1 MQLAKYLPKYLLR
14 HKIINMFIRFG
25 LQNKFT
31 EICFNGNS
39 NAFVDLTDPEP
50 KNVFITGIFEPEFF
64 KIADTF
70 LPEDGT
76 LFDLGSNVGFC
87 SFGLIPQ
94 KPKANYHL
102 FEANAYLIRLLTQSI
117 KLHAD
122 NNFHLNH
129 CCLNNSNGKTRFKI
143 QANQTGQSHVSSDFK
158 EGIEIPNLVLD
169 DYCDKKKLKSID
181 FAKIDIEGHELPALQ
196 GWKRNLTSHLV
207 KALYIEIIPGNQQR
221 YGRKTNAPLQY
232 LESLGYTLFLCK
244 ESDLGKFGEHPQK
257 VTLIKDDLMLA
268 KFSAKDYP
276 SDFSTDVLAL
286 PSYS

>member
-1 MQLAKYLPKYLLR
+1 MQLAKSLPKYLLR
-14 HKIINMFIRFG
+14 HKIIDMFIRFG

-39 NAFVDLTDPEP
+39 NAYIDLTDPEP
-50 KNVFITGIFEPEFF
+50 KNVFIKEIFEPEFF
-64 KIADTF
+64 KIADAF

-87 SFGLIPQ
+87 SFGLVPQ

-102 FEANAYLIRLLTQSI
+102 FEANPNLIRLLTQSI
-117 KLHAD
+117 KLHAG

-129 CCLNNSNGKTRFKI
+129 CCLNNLNGKTRFKI
-143 QANQTGQSHVSSDFK
+143 QTNQTGQSHVSSDHK
-158 EGIEIPNLVLD
+158 EGIEVPNLVLD
-169 DYCDKKKLKSID
+169 DYCDKQKLKCID

-196 GWKRNLTSHLV
+196 GWKKSLTSHSV
-207 KALYIEIIPGNQQR
+207 MALYIEIIPENQQR
-221 YGRKTNAPLQY
+221 YGRKTNEPLQY
-232 LESLGYTLFLCK
+232 LESLGYSLFLCK
-244 ESDLGKFGEHPQK
+244 ESDFRKFGEHPQK
-257 VTLIKDDLMLA
+257 VTLVKDGLMLA

-276 SDFSTDVLAL
+276 SGFSTDVLAL

>member
-1 MQLAKYLPKYLLR
+1 MQLAKSLPKYLLR
-14 HKIINMFIRFG
+14 HKIIDMFIRFG

-31 EICFNGNS
+31 EISFNGNS
-39 NAFVDLTDPEP
+39 KAFIDLIDPEP
-50 KNVFITGIFEPEFF
+50 KNVFIKGFFEPEFF
-64 KIADTF
+64 KTVSAF
-70 LPEDGT
+70 LPEDGIF
-76 LFDLGSNVGFC
+76 FDLGANVGFC
-87 SFGLIPQ
+87 SFGLIPRN
-94 KPKANYHL
+94 PKVNYHL
-102 FEANAYLIRLLTQSI
+102 FEASPFLIRLLTQSI

-129 CCLNNSNGKTRFKI
+129 CCLNNLNGKTRFKI
-143 QANQTGQSHVSSDFK
+143 QTNQTGQSHVSTDHK

-169 DYCDKKKLKSID
+169 DYCDKEKLKCID

-196 GWKRNLTSHLV
+196 GWNKSLSNCLV
-207 KALYIEIIPGNQQR
+207 KALYIEIIPENQQR

-257 VTLIKDDLMLA
+257 VTLIKGGLMLA

-286 PSYS
+286 SSNS